1 MFCPKCGKRISD
13 DSEYCP
19 FCGAEIFEEE
29 RPTRPEVDQY
39 YNDPPYDEVPE
50 EELDRQSHPV

>member
-13 DSEYCP
+13 DSDYCP
-19 FCGAEIFEEE
+19 FCGSEIFEEE

-39 YNDPPYDEVPE
+39 YNDPPYDEVAE
-50 EELDRQSHPV
+50 EEYEQE